1 MAENQPLPTMII
13 PQGTEI
19 TVNNEGQLAI
29 RTPGNL
35 VIQNPGNYSH
45 IVSTA
50 GSLRIDPN
58 VKVDAVTVQVADTC
72 YIAGSLT
79 AWHVKARRVV
89 LEKGAQAF
97 IVIRDSE
104 TLELDKTA
112 RLVGNFASEKELYL
126 LLGRFSQQLQALP
139 QGLSPVVRE
148 LPAEPELAGVRGEQ
162 ALASEAVASAQAAE
176 DVGEAGAETAQWS
189 PEPWE
194 VAPKQAEPAVQSWAN
209 LLAYLDTVLVKEMA
223 RPELSPGARAALHR
237 ALTAVRGGKPD
248 EVREAFLEVEMALF
262 EYSPVVAE
270 ASERLSR
277 WFGGSG
283 GPFSG

>member
-1 MAENQPLPTMII
+1 MAENQALPTMII

-19 TVNNEGQLAI
+19 TVNDAGQLAI

-35 VIQNPGNYSH
+35 IIQNPGNYSH
-45 IVSTA
+45 IVSTS

-72 YIAGSLT
+72 FIAGSLT

-104 TLELDKTA
+104 QLDLDKTA

-139 QGLSPVVRE
+139 QGLSPVGQEAAAE
-148 LPAEPELAGVRGEQ
+148 LAASVAEALPPAEEKKPVE
-162 ALASEAVASAQAAE
+162 VASSEVQEKELWQPAPAQ
-176 DVGEAGAETAQWS
+176 
-189 PEPWE
+189 
-194 VAPKQAEPAVQSWAN
+194 EPAVQTWAN
-209 LLAYLDTVLVKEMA
+209 LLAYLETVLVKEMA
-223 RPELSPGARAALHR
+223 SAELSPGARAGLHR
-237 ALTAVRGGKPD
+237 ALTAVRGGRPD
-248 EVREAFLEVEMALF
+248 EVREAFGELEMALF
-262 EYSPVVAE
+262 EYSPLVAE
-270 ASERLSR
+270 ASQRLSR
-277 WFGGSG
+277 WFGGEPPVFG
-283 GPFSG
+283 

>member
-1 MAENQPLPTMII
+1 MAENQALPTMII

-19 TVNNEGQLAI
+19 TVNDAGQLAI

-35 VIQNPGNYSH
+35 IIQNPGNYSH
-45 IVSTA
+45 IVSTS

-72 YIAGSLT
+72 FIAGSLT

-104 TLELDKTA
+104 QLELDRTA

-139 QGLSPVVRE
+139 QGLSPTGKEAAVELAAKGGVE
-148 LPAEPELAGVRGEQ
+148 ALPAAPEEFPVE
-162 ALASEAVASAQAAE
+162 EAATVAAE
-176 DVGEAGAETAQWS
+176 KEAWQ
-189 PEPWE
+189 
-194 VAPKQAEPAVQSWAN
+194 APPPSQEPAVQTWAN
-209 LLAYLDTVLVKEMA
+209 LLAYLETVLVKEMA
-223 RPELSPGARAALHR
+223 RADLSPGARAGLHR
-237 ALTAVRGGKPD
+237 GLSAVRGGRPD
-248 EVREAFLEVEMALF
+248 EVREAFNELEMALF
-262 EYSPVVAE
+262 EYSPLVVE
-270 ASERLSR
+270 ASQRLAR
-277 WFGGSG
+277 WFGSEPAVFG
-283 GPFSG
+283 

>member
-19 TVNNEGQLAI
+19 TVNDAGQLAI

-35 VIQNPGNYSH
+35 IIQNPGNYSH
-45 IVSTA
+45 IVSTS

-72 YIAGSLT
+72 FIAGSLT
-79 AWHVKARRVV
+79 AWHVKAKRVV

-104 TLELDKTA
+104 QLELDKTA

-139 QGLSPVVRE
+139 QGLSPVAGEKAGE
-148 LPAEPELAGVRGEQ
+148 LAPPVAEALPPAEEERPVEVVARQPEER
-162 ALASEAVASAQAAE
+162 
-176 DVGEAGAETAQWS
+176 
-189 PEPWE
+189 EPWQTPA
-194 VAPKQAEPAVQSWAN
+194 VQEPAVQTWAN
-209 LLAYLDTVLVKEMA
+209 LLAYLETVLVKEMA
-223 RPELSPGARAALHR
+223 SAELSPGARAGLHR
-237 ALTAVRGGKPD
+237 ALTAVRGGRPD
-248 EVREAFLEVEMALF
+248 EVREAFGELEMALF
-262 EYSPVVAE
+262 EYSPLVAE
-270 ASERLSR
+270 AAQRLAR
-277 WFGGSG
+277 WSG
-283 GPFSG
+283 GEPPVFG

>member
-1 MAENQPLPTMII
+1 MAESQALPTMII

-19 TVNNEGQLAI
+19 TVNDSGQLAI

-35 VIQNPGNYSH
+35 IIQNPGNYSH
-45 IVSTA
+45 IVSTS

-72 YIAGSLT
+72 FIAGSLT

-97 IVIRDSE
+97 IVIRESE

-139 QGLSPVVRE
+139 QGLSPVGKEVAGELEAGSPAGGVLPQPSTSGAEAATTTEAEREARDEVRE
-148 LPAEPELAGVRGEQ
+148 PEVLG
-162 ALASEAVASAQAAE
+162 
-176 DVGEAGAETAQWS
+176 
-189 PEPWE
+189 
-194 VAPKQAEPAVQSWAN
+194 EPALQTWAN
-209 LLAYLDTVLVKEMA
+209 LLAYLETVLVKETA
-223 RPELSPGARAALHR
+223 RPELSPGARASLHR
-237 ALTAVRGGKPD
+237 ALTAVRGGKPND
-248 EVREAFLEVEMALF
+248 VKEAFAELELAFF
-262 EYSPVVAE
+262 EYSPLVAE
-270 ASERLSR
+270 ASQKLSR
-277 WFGGSG
+277 WFGGQSPVFG
-283 GPFSG
+283 

>member
-1 MAENQPLPTMII
+1 MAENQALPTMII

-19 TVNNEGQLAI
+19 TVNDAGQLAI

-35 VIQNPGNYSH
+35 IIQNPGNYSH
-45 IVSTA
+45 IVSTS

-72 YIAGSLT
+72 FIAGSLT

-104 TLELDKTA
+104 QLELDKTA

-139 QGLSPVVRE
+139 QGLSPASHEPVAEIAAKSAVE
-148 LPAEPELAGVRGEQ
+148 ALPEAPQEAPVEAPGPSAEQ
-162 ALASEAVASAQAAE
+162 
-176 DVGEAGAETAQWS
+176 
-189 PEPWE
+189 EPWKSPP
-194 VAPKQAEPAVQSWAN
+194 VQEPAVQTWAN
-209 LLAYLDTVLVKEMA
+209 LLAYLETVLVKEMA
-223 RPELSPGARAALHR
+223 SAELSPGARAGLHR
-237 ALTAVRGGKPD
+237 ALTAVRGGRPN
-248 EVREAFLEVEMALF
+248 EVREAFSELEMALF
-262 EYSPVVAE
+262 EYSPLVAE
-270 ASERLSR
+270 ASQRLAS
-277 WFGGSG
+277 WFGTEPPVFG
-283 GPFSG
+283 

>member
-1 MAENQPLPTMII
+1 MAENQALPTMII

-19 TVNNEGQLAI
+19 TVNDAGQLAI

-58 VKVDAVTVQVADTC
+58 VTVDAVTVQVADTC

-79 AWHVKARRVV
+79 AWQVKARRVV
-89 LEKGAQAF
+89 LEKGAKAF

-104 TLELDKTA
+104 ILELDKGA

-139 QGLSPVVRE
+139 QGLTPVVKEVAAQLAATEE
-148 LPAEPELAGVRGEQ
+148 LPAGGEEERLAPAPE
-162 ALASEAVASAQAAE
+162 
-176 DVGEAGAETAQWS
+176 
-189 PEPWE
+189 
-194 VAPKQAEPAVQSWAN
+194 EPAVQFESSQEPATSRSGESAVQTWAN
-209 LLAYLDTVLVKEMA
+209 LLAYLDAVLVKEAA

-237 ALTAVRGGKPD
+237 ALTAVRTGRPEQVK
-248 EVREAFLEVEMALF
+248 EAFAELDMALF
-262 EYSPVVAE
+262 EFSPLVVE
-270 ASERLSR
+270 ASSR
-277 WFGGSG
+277 VASWFGPEE
-283 GPFSG
+283 GPVFAP